1 MQNHPHSHVL
11 HAVHKLITD
20 KIGPPV
26 GVSVGPEC
34 NRAPGLQGTHP
45 FDFLGSIYSIVD
57 ENQQRRRRRLSLLSQ
72 RREQLLQKLKCPKTS
87 SSFRFSLRRILF
99 APPKSPPSRQPASP
113 SWPPPRRRRR
123 GGGSCSASDIGHGAR
138 WRIEFTGGNRYDLTK
153 PLPRKIGA
161 RGNSNREAQGE
172 AQLGGVRRVPGRR
185 DRRWTDGR
193 S

>member
-20 KIGPPV
+20 KIGP
-26 GVSVGPEC
+26 SVGRSVRSATGHRGC
-34 NRAPGLQGTHP
+34 RARTPLTSSA
-45 FDFLGSIYSIVD
+45 LSIRLLTKISSGG
-57 ENQQRRRRRLSLLSQ
+57 RRRLSLLSQ

-113 SWPPPRRRRR
+113 SWPPPRRR
-123 GGGSCSASDIGHGAR
+123 GGSCSASDIGHGAR

-185 DRRWTDGR
+185 DIRWTDGR